1 MIEKNRYIYLCKE
14 CALFECD
21 LEELKHNRV
30 KLNK

>member
-21 LEELKHNRV
+21 LEELQQSKIE
-30 KLNK
+30 